1 MQKRNKPIDS
11 ETLKKLEQEI
21 YDNVM
26 NYSNKNEVF
35 LKLKELK
42 NLSIHELRD
51 VMPWKQ
57 IKKEITQR
65 AQRPAKIPKK
75 RIYE

>member
-1 MQKRNKPIDS
+1 MKFLSRGGQVMQKRNKPIDS

-35 LKLKELK
+35 
-42 NLSIHELRD
+42 
-51 VMPWKQ
+51 
-57 IKKEITQR
+57 
-65 AQRPAKIPKK
+65 
-75 RIYE
+75 